1 MIYTKASMTL
11 SKQDLAATH
20 AYIAGTVAPT
30 RFFIIVNP
38 ISGRGNGESTY
49 PIIEARMRDLGL
61 SFELV
66 RTTAAGD
73 AIGLAEQASL
83 EGFDIVVAV
92 GGDGTANEV
101 LNGLVLA
108 NQKGPRRA
116 ALGLIPVGRGNDFAF
131 GAGIATGL
139 EQAFQALA
147 GGNRKW
153 IDVGCVRGGDYPSGR
168 FFGNGVG
175 IGFDAVV
182 GFEALKLKRLHGFP
196 SYIVAALKTI
206 FLYFRAPTVLVEFD
220 GQELVLPALMV
231 SIMNGRRM
239 GGGFFMAPAG
249 QLDDGFFDLC
259 IARQVSR
266 GGIISLILRFMKGSQ
281 QGHPAVFMRRARQVK
296 VTALQGSLPAH
307 ADGETVCQAG
317 SVLELSLI
325 PRMLEV
331 IVPTDEE
338 TG

>member
-1 MIYTKASMTL
+1 MTL
-11 SKQDLAATH
+11 SKQDLASLRTNLAE
-20 AYIAGTVAPT
+20 TVTPA
-30 RFFIIVNP
+30 RYFIIVNP
-38 ISGRGNGESTY
+38 VSGRGNGERTF
-49 PIIEARMRDLGL
+49 PIIENRMRELGL
-61 SFELV
+61 FFELV

-73 AIGLAEQASL
+73 AIRLAEQASL

-101 LNGLVLA
+101 LNGLMLA
-108 NQKGPRRA
+108 KQKGAGRA

-147 GGNRKW
+147 GGKRKW
-153 IDVGCVRGGDYPSGR
+153 IDVGCVRGGDYPGGR

-266 GGIISLILRFMKGSQ
+266 SGIISLILRFMKGSQ
-281 QGHPAVFMRRARQVK
+281 LGHPAVFMRGARQVK
-296 VTALQGSLPAH
+296 VIALDGSLPAH
-307 ADGETVCQAG
+307 ADGETLCRSG
-317 SVLELSLI
+317 SALELHLM

-331 IVPTDEE
+331 IVPTNEE
-338 TG
+338 AR